1 MNSNFFPREQQQN
14 AARGSR
20 PKLRSSAVSASSM
33 VGRNSF
39 RSLAGSILAL
49 AAPDIGFKKCCM
61 RTGRYEGAPRNHYN
75 R

>member
-1 MNSNFFPREQQQN
+1 MNSNFFHE
-14 AARGSR
+14 
-20 PKLRSSAVSASSM
+20 SS
-33 VGRNSF
+33 NKT
-39 RSLAGSILAL
+39 SLAGSILAL